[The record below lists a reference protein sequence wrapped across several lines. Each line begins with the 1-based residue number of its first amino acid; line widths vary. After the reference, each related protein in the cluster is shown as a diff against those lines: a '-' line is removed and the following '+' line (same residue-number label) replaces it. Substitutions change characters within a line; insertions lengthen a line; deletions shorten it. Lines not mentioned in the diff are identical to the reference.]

1 MPPKYKIEKIETNKS
16 SIPQRKAAKD
26 GVIPRYPFSWMLS
39 GSSGSG
45 KTNLAM
51 NILTN
56 KDLYGKYFHCI
67 LVFSPTAGK
76 YDDSYKVLNL
86 PPENFIS
93 KFDNGM
99 LEKII
104 EARKEKIDTKGG
116 EWVSKNERMLIIL
129 DDVIADRQFLES
141 PDALRL
147 FSLLRH
153 YLVSIMVMIQSY
165 TKLPRALRN
174 NCNAICVFP
183 ALRSEIETIKDEV
196 APAEYNKKEFEKLLK
211 HCMSEQH
218 SFFYINR
225 HANPGERMRKNLDEV
240 LKPEQFVEVVAI
252 KDKHDQS
259 RSSSTT
265 GMLSLGKARDNK
277 KIKKDKPMIY

>member
-1 MPPKYKIEKIETNKS
+1 MYKIEKIDTIKS
-16 SIPQRKAAKD
+16 KIPQRKAAKD

-56 KDLYGKYFHCI
+56 KNLYGKFFHCI

-76 YDDSYKVLNL
+76 YDDSYAVLNL
-86 PPENFIS
+86 PKENFIE

-99 LEKII
+99 IEKII
-104 EARKEKIDTKGG
+104 EARKDKIDEKGG

-153 YLVSIMVMIQSY
+153 YLVSVLVMIQSY
-165 TKLPRALRN
+165 NKLPRALRN

-183 ALRSEIETIKDEV
+183 ALRSEIEVIKDEV
-196 APAEYNKKEFEKLLK
+196 APAEYTKKEFEELLK
-211 HCMSEQH
+211 YCMDEQH

-225 HANPGERMRKNLDEV
+225 HAKPGERMRKNLDEV
-240 LKPEQFVEVVAI
+240 LKIEQF
-252 KDKHDQS
+252 KNLK
-259 RSSSTT
+259 
-265 GMLSLGKARDNK
+265 
-277 KIKKDKPMIY
+277 

>member
-1 MPPKYKIEKIETNKS
+1 MPPNYKIEKIETDKS
-16 SIPQRKAAKD
+16 KIPQRKATET
-26 GVIPRYPFSWMLS
+26 GILPRYPFSWMLS

-56 KDLYGKYFHCI
+56 KDLYGKFFHCI

-86 PPENFIS
+86 PEENFIS
-93 KFDNGM
+93 EFDGSM
-99 LEKII
+99 LDKII
-104 EARKEKIDTKGG
+104 EARKTKIEEKGI
-116 EWVSKNERMLIIL
+116 EWVGKNERMLIIL

-153 YLVSIMVMIQSY
+153 YLVSVMVMIQSY
-165 TKLPRALRN
+165 NKLPRALRN

-183 ALRSEIETIKDEV
+183 ALRSEIEVIKDEV
-196 APAEYNKKEFEKLLK
+196 APAEYTKKEFEKLLK
-211 HCMSEQH
+211 YCMSEQH

-225 HANPGERMRKNLDEV
+225 HAKPNQRIRRNLDEI
-240 LKPEQFVEVVAI
+240 LELEQFSIAKAVDQKQKETKRERVQNNTFDLSVKGGI
-252 KDKHDQS
+252 KLK
-259 RSSSTT
+259 
-265 GMLSLGKARDNK
+265 
-277 KIKKDKPMIY
+277 

>member
-1 MPPKYKIEKIETNKS
+1 MSKFKIDKIETNKS
-16 SIPQRKAAKD
+16 KIPQRKMA
-26 GVIPRYPFSWMLS
+26 GTILRRYPFSWMLS

-51 NILTN
+51 NILTRTE
-56 KDLYGKYFHCI
+56 LYGKFFHCI

-76 YDDSYKVLNL
+76 YDDSYNVLNL
-86 PPENFIS
+86 PKENFIS

-99 LEKII
+99 LDTII
-104 EARKEKIDTKGG
+104 ESRKAKIDAKGV
-116 EWVSKNERMLIIL
+116 EWVAKNERMLIIL

-153 YLVSIMVMIQSY
+153 YLVSVMVMIQSY

-183 ALRSEIETIKDEV
+183 ALRSEIEVIKDEI
-196 APAEYNKKEFEKLLK
+196 APAEYTKKEFEKLLK
-211 HCMSEQH
+211 YCMDGQH

-225 HANPGERMRKNLDEV
+225 HDKPDERIRKNLDEV
-240 LKPEQFVEVVAI
+240 LNTADFTIEP
-252 KDKHDQS
+252 DKK
-259 RSSSTT
+259 
-265 GMLSLGKARDNK
+265 LKNGKKNNAVNITSFSDHR
-277 KIKKDKPMIY
+277 

>member
-1 MPPKYKIEKIETNKS
+1 MSKYTINKIETNKS
-16 SIPQRKAAKD
+16 TIPQRKAAGTILPK
-26 GVIPRYPFSWMLS
+26 YPFSWMLS

-51 NILTN
+51 NILTR
-56 KDLYGKYFHCI
+56 KELYGSYFHCI

-86 PPENFIS
+86 PPENFIA

-99 LEKII
+99 LDKII
-104 EARKEKIDTKGG
+104 EARKSKIDAKGV

-153 YLVSIMVMIQSY
+153 YLVSVMVMIQSY

-174 NCNAICVFP
+174 NCNAISIFP
-183 ALRSEIETIKDEV
+183 ALRSEIEVIKDEV
-196 APAEYNKKEFEKLLK
+196 APAEYTKREFEKLLK
-211 HCMSEQH
+211 YCMDGQH

-225 HANPGERMRKNLDEV
+225 HAKPDERLRKNLDEV
-240 LKPEQFVEVVAI
+240 LKSADFVEE
-252 KDKHDQS
+252 DKKLKN
-259 RSSSTT
+259 
-265 GMLSLGKARDNK
+265 G
-277 KIKKDKPMIY
+277 KKDMPVNIKATNKS